1 MKFYSI
7 IKKVKGNTM
16 IGNIRISI
24 FVVGCMALIALGCAH
39 SNVRQSPVAT
49 SKASK
54 SGGVALAGN
63 FQAVVVEDL
72 DNDGHLDIVGGS
84 SNPGMITINYGDGK
98 GGISETQLLP
108 VKGKVTSVAVADFN
122 EDGLNDIVFPV
133 QKSSSGIRIW
143 MNQSRRSW
151 TDAKGPIEINNYQ
164 SVKTGDVNG
173 DGHVDIIAAN
183 ATSETQGG
191 VQVWFGDGKGNWP
204 KESGPT
210 VRGRYMDAV
219 VADFNE
225 DGALDVVGAGWG
237 THGALRLWLGDGA
250 GNWASPYVISH
261 GHFLG
266 INIGDV
272 NGDGI
277 PDLLTGSYRMGP
289 QIFQGDSRG
298 VFTQVIGP
306 AEYVKHEVKAHPN
319 QNRYSEEKN
328 IELAEESFWTA
339 LPVDLDGDGR
349 VDVLAS
355 SINQHGILAWRNK
368 GKGKWEI
375 FEGQFPSSGTYYEM
389 ALGDLDNDGHP
400 DICAASSGE
409 GIKIW
414 PGKAGVSFTTRNMA
428 IEQLG
433 DANRLAALEAPLENK
448 VFATID
454 GVAEYKI
461 GPGDVLELTLWK
473 GSEPTKEEI
482 LIRQNGK
489 ISFGFVEDLQVSGLT
504 ASQLDALL
512 TRHIGEY
519 VRKPRID
526 VVVKEHNSKFVTLLG
541 AITPTSI
548 SGKGP
553 GKYVLTGRTTLLEA
567 ITKAGGPAQNA
578 NLEKIN
584 VRRKDGRAISLN
596 LFKAIQQGNPEQDF
610 ILDDGDVVFVS
621 TLDKSQNRVY
631 VFGEVKQPGAYEFK
645 GSKMTLFDAISDAG
659 GATIFAST
667 SNTKVVR
674 GDPTAPEIISAN
686 LKNLIEE
693 GDQSQNVLLAG
704 GDLVYIPR
712 SGFGEVN
719 LFYKRIRPLLEMI
732 LWPARVVKDWD
743 DAADIISGDDD

>member
-7 IKKVKGNTM
+7 YERVKGNTM
-16 IGNIRISI
+16 IGNIRTAI

-39 SNVRQSPVAT
+39 NNVRQSSALT

-54 SGGVALAGN
+54 PGGVTLAGN

-72 DNDGHLDIVGGS
+72 DNDGNLDIVGGA
-84 SNPGMITINYGDGK
+84 SNPGMVTINYGDGK

-108 VKGKVTSVAVADFN
+108 VKGEVTSVAVADFN
-122 EDGLNDIVFPV
+122 EDGLNDIVFPI
-133 QKSSSGIRIW
+133 QKLSSGIRIW
-143 MNQSRRSW
+143 MNQSRRKW

-183 ATSETQGG
+183 TTSETQGG
-191 VQVWFGDGKGNWP
+191 IQAWLGDGKGNWS
-204 KESGPT
+204 KECGPT
-210 VRGRYMDAV
+210 VHGRYMDVV
-219 VADFNE
+219 VADFNG
-225 DGALDVVGAGWG
+225 DTTLDVVGAGWG

-250 GNWASPYVISH
+250 GNWATPYIISY
-261 GHFLG
+261 GHFFG

-272 NGDGI
+272 DSDGI
-277 PDLLTGSYRMGP
+277 PDLLAGSYRLGP
-289 QIFQGDSRG
+289 QIFQGDGRG
-298 VFTQVIGP
+298 GFTQIIGP
-306 AEYVKHEVKAHPN
+306 AEYVKREVKAHPN
-319 QNRYSEEKN
+319 QNRYSEEKI
-328 IELAEESFWTA
+328 IELAEESFWTV

-355 SINQHGILAWRNK
+355 SVNQHGILAWRNK
-368 GKGKWEI
+368 GKDQWEI
-375 FEGQFPSSGTYYEM
+375 FKGQFPSSGTYYEM
-389 ALGDLDNDGHP
+389 VLADINNDGSP
-400 DICAASSGE
+400 DICAASSGD

-414 PGKAGVSFTTRNMA
+414 PGKGGVAFTPRNME

-433 DANRLAALEAPLENK
+433 SANRLAALEAPLENK

-489 ISFGFVEDLQVSGLT
+489 ISFGFVEDLPVNGLT

-512 TRHIGEY
+512 TRRIGEY

-526 VVVKEHNSKFVTLLG
+526 VVVKKHDSKFVTLLG

-553 GKYVLTGRTTLLEA
+553 GKYTLTGRTTLLEA
-567 ITKAGGPAQNA
+567 ITKAGGPAQRA
-578 NLEKIN
+578 NLENIS
-584 VRRKDGRAISLN
+584 VRRKDGRSVSLN
-596 LFKAIQQGNPEQDF
+596 LFKAIQQGDPEQDF
-610 ILDDGDVVFVS
+610 ILDDGDVVFVP
-621 TLDKSQNRVY
+621 TFDKTQNRVY
-631 VFGEVKQPGAYEFK
+631 VFGEVQKPGAYEYI
-645 GSKMTLFDAISDAG
+645 GTKMKLFDAISEAG

-686 LKNLIEE
+686 LKNLVEE

-704 GDLVYIPR
+704 GDLVYVPR

-743 DAADIISGDDD
+743 DAADIISGNDD